1 MTKSTIVLF
10 LCGIAVAIG
19 FATWQYSLAP
29 QGTLLY
35 TPAPGF
41 EPNYTPSS
49 SVGFF
54 FATLCLFAI
63 STLAAIVSLAVG
75 TFFDRRLFGVAKQAV
90 FLSVG
95 FGLLCSLTAATE
107 KLWP

>member
-1 MTKSTIVLF
+1 MAKSTIALF
-10 LCGIAVAIG
+10 LCGIAVSIG
-19 FATWQYSLAP
+19 FAVWQYTLAP

-54 FATLCLFAI
+54 VAALCFSAI
-63 STLAAIVSLAVG
+63 SAFIVIVSLAAGAFLIVG
-75 TFFDRRLFGVAKQAV
+75 
-90 FLSVG
+90 S
-95 FGLLCSLTAATE
+95 
-107 KLWP
+107 